1 MDEIEKRLRKVFE
14 TVFPELAPEQIPS
27 ASQSS
32 VENWDS
38 VAAITL
44 INVIEE
50 EFGIQMEFE
59 DAAELTSFSKILEY
73 LQGRPSHTVV

>member
-1 MDEIEKRLRKVFE
+1 MDEIEKRLTTVFE
-14 TVFPELAPEQIPS
+14 TVFPNLRPEQIPG
-27 ASQSS
+27 ASQAS

-73 LQGRPSHTVV
+73 VQERLSHTAV